1 MAKKPTY
8 EELQKQIS
16 GLRGQ
21 VKSLEEKLAEKE
33 RPDRERSDGAN
44 LYRGMLEN
52 TPWLAIEIDL
62 EGNITYAN
70 PAAFGALGYTPE
82 DIGRNIT
89 EFIPPEDV
97 ELEKENLKRGFSGGD
112 SVIESRVV
120 AKDGAI
126 HYFINNSLLLHRNG
140 KPVGLAIFGID
151 VTALK
156 RAEEA
161 RRESEEKHRSLFEQS
176 RDAIYLSMHDGRTV
190 DINQATVDLFGYSR
204 EENLNLNAVDT
215 YADPRDREAFQRE
228 IEKNG
233 SVTNYEVK
241 LKKKDG
247 TLMDCLLTSTLRRS
261 NEGNIV
267 GYQGIIRDVTEKKR
281 TEKALADSERHY
293 RLLIETMNDGVAVL
307 DTGGT
312 VTYVNDKFSELI
324 GYKHEEIT
332 GRSIKNFIE
341 ESNMQIFRDQ
351 FASRRKGAAG
361 SYELAFRKKGG
372 GSVSAI
378 VSAKPLLDES
388 GGFAGAF
395 AVITDISSRKRA
407 EEELNEY
414 KDRLEELIGE
424 RTGELTSAIRE
435 LQREI
440 AERRH
445 AEAALLD
452 SELQLRTTLDSMADA
467 IHVADEDL
475 RIVLMNKRF
484 KEWNRS
490 LGLPT
495 DVIGKNLLEVFPFLP
510 DIVREEYR
518 RVFETGETLSS
529 EETSE
534 IAGETIITETWKIP
548 VFEEGRVAQVTTIV
562 RDITARHDA
571 EQALRESEERY
582 RTMFESM
589 GNGVVIYEAPDGGG
603 DFIVKDINSATE
615 RIEHVNRADIIG
627 EKATRAFPG
636 VRDCG
641 ILDVYRRVWNTGK
654 SEHCPP
660 FFYKDER
667 VAGWRE
673 SFVYKLP
680 SGEIVE
686 IYDDVTDRKRAEDA
700 LRESEERY
708 RSLAETARDFIF
720 IVGRDD
726 VIQYVNSAGAA
737 LFGAAPEAITG
748 KKRSLLFPPT
758 TSEMQQK
765 YFDDCFYKGVHS
777 SSETF
782 YGFPNKEIWLDTS
795 LVPLKNE
802 EGEVTAVLG
811 ISRDITE
818 RKQLEQAKINFLG
831 SISHELRTP
840 LSLILGYSEMLLREN
855 LPPSAKK
862 KIGIIHD
869 RGRQELKLVEELI
882 TLAKFESGEIHYEM
896 AGVNLR
902 SLLEKYLGE
911 TRLMIANI
919 VQKRY
924 RDAGFHFEK
933 HISEDLKGAVVHCD
947 EQRIKQVLDN
957 LIENAV
963 KYSEKDRLEFKVTAE
978 LEGGHVRIGVIDK
991 GIGIPKNEQEKI
1003 FKPFYQVRTGRHPV
1017 SDGMGKGLSTVKET
1031 IEAHG
1036 GKVWVESEPGSGTAI
1051 YFTLPV
1057 KEFAEHA
1064 EPGAIRKILILDDE
1078 PDIAELVEN
1087 LLASEGF
1094 EAAAAYSEKEALAIL
1109 EEFKP
1114 DLILLDVQL
1123 PDADGLEFCRRLKSH
1138 ERFGAVPVYLF
1149 SAKSKEDLTRMMA
1162 ECGADGF
1169 VSKPFGI
1176 DSFLEIIENLLPRPE

>member
-1 MAKKPTY
+1 MAKKTKY
-8 EELQKQIS
+8 EELQKRIS
-16 GLRGQ
+16 ELRGRI
-21 VKSLEEKLAEKE
+21 KSLEEQLAE
-33 RPDRERSDGAN
+33 
-44 LYRGMLEN
+44 
-52 TPWLAIEIDL
+52 
-62 EGNITYAN
+62 
-70 PAAFGALGYTPE
+70 
-82 DIGRNIT
+82 
-89 EFIPPEDV
+89 
-97 ELEKENLKRGFSGGD
+97 EKLPGQE
-112 SVIESRVV
+112 
-120 AKDGAI
+120 
-126 HYFINNSLLLHRNG
+126 
-140 KPVGLAIFGID
+140 
-151 VTALK
+151 

-161 RRESEEKHRSLFEQS
+161 RRESEEKYRSLFEQS

-190 DINQATVDLFGYSR
+190 DVNQATLALFGYSR
-204 EENLNLNAVDT
+204 EEILNLNARDT

-267 GYQGIIRDVTEKKR
+267 GYQGILRDVTEKKR

-293 RLLIETMNDGVAVL
+293 RLLIETMNEGVAVL
-307 DTGGT
+307 DTDGT
-312 VTYVNDKFSELI
+312 VTYMNDRFSELI
-324 GYKHEEIT
+324 GYNREEIT
-332 GRSIKNFIE
+332 GRSIENFIE

-351 FASRRKGAAG
+351 YASRRKGAAG
-361 SYELAFRKKGG
+361 SYELAFRKKSG

-378 VSAKPLLDES
+378 VSAKPLLDAS
-388 GGFAGAF
+388 GGFAGGF

-414 KDRLEELIGE
+414 KDRLEELIEE

-440 AERRH
+440 AERKH
-445 AEAALLD
+445 AEAALRDVNERLEATLNALPD
-452 SELQLRTTLDSMADA
+452 MIFEVDREFRFRDFFAPEMEKLYSRPEDFLGKKIHEILPEDTALILTEAIRRTTETKEKQTVVYRLGMPQGELFFEA
-467 IHVADEDL
+467 I
-475 RIVLMNKRF
+475 IVPKGDPQSPD
-484 KEWNRS
+484 RS
-490 LGLPT
+490 VLAL
-495 DVIGKNLLEVFPFLP
+495 
-510 DIVREEYR
+510 
-518 RVFETGETLSS
+518 
-529 EETSE
+529 
-534 IAGETIITETWKIP
+534 
-548 VFEEGRVAQVTTIV
+548 V

-582 RTMFESM
+582 R
-589 GNGVVIYEAPDGGG
+589 
-603 DFIVKDINSATE
+603 
-615 RIEHVNRADIIG
+615 
-627 EKATRAFPG
+627 
-636 VRDCG
+636 
-641 ILDVYRRVWNTGK
+641 
-654 SEHCPP
+654 
-660 FFYKDER
+660 
-667 VAGWRE
+667 
-673 SFVYKLP
+673 
-680 SGEIVE
+680 
-686 IYDDVTDRKRAEDA
+686 
-700 LRESEERY
+700 
-708 RSLAETARDFIF
+708 SLAETARDFIF
-720 IVGRDD
+720 IIGRDD

-748 KKRSLLFPPT
+748 KKRSLLFPPP
-758 TSEMQQK
+758 TSEMQKK
-765 YFDDCFYKGVHS
+765 YLDDCFDNGVHS
-777 SSETF
+777 SSETL
-782 YGFPNKEIWLDTS
+782 YRFPNKEIWLDTS

-802 EGEVTAVLG
+802 EGEITAVLG

-933 HISEDLKGAVVHCD
+933 RISEDLKGAVVHCD

-978 LEGGHVRIGVIDK
+978 LEGGHVRVGVIDK

-1003 FKPFYQVRTGRHPV
+1003 FKPFYQVRTGRYPV
-1017 SDGMGKGLSTVKET
+1017 SDGMGKGLSIVKET

-1078 PDIAELVEN
+1078 PDLAELVEN
-1087 LLASEGF
+1087 LLVSEGF

-1109 EEFKP
+1109 EKFKP

-1149 SAKSKEDLTRMMA
+1149 SARSKEDLNRMTA

-1169 VSKPFGI
+1169 VSKPFEI